1 MDKIERMFF
10 VLKGRKATV
19 EELNDLRRLKD
30 TIRPAD
36 NDALWPIVIQFRSQ
50 LTDTAVLQ
58 RKIEQTA
65 DEAVKTIYDAVT
77 QAVKATKEAA
87 LAEQH
92 MKLKRDD
99 DEFTLPTIST
109 ALIVVGLLGWG
120 LFELYAWGRADAIE
134 MVRVYD
140 PQLAARIF
148 DAPECGP

>member
-10 VLKGRKATV
+10 GIKGRKATV

-50 LTDTAVLQ
+50 LTETAVLQ

-65 DEAVKTIYDAVT
+65 DEAVKTIEDAVT
-77 QAVKATKEAA
+77 QAVKANKDAA
-87 LAEQH
+87 LAAQR
-92 MKLKRDD
+92 MKIESDEE
-99 DEFTLPTIST
+99 EFTLPTIAT
-109 ALIVVGLLGWG
+109 ALFVLGLLGWG
-120 LFELYAWGRADAIE
+120 LFGLYAWGRDDAIE

-140 PQLAARIF
+140 PQLAARVF
-148 DAPECGP
+148 DVPECGP